1 MPPQVPPF
9 PSAIFTAYPTTAALF
24 PFGLKPEKSNT
35 MTMSIML
42 TMISDSD
49 ENQQERALK

>member
-1 MPPQVPPF
+1 M
-9 PSAIFTAYPTTAALF
+9 AYPTTRETAALF
-24 PFGLKPEKSNT
+24 PFGLKPEKSNI

-49 ENQQERALK
+49 GNQQERALK